1 MDTKLQSL
9 GSNTITKTITGFT
22 LKISNSMENITID
35 TEDLSPQRK
44 ETTTEETKTDLIVNV
59 DGSCSPNPGGDMWGG
74 VYISYCGRK
83 LWSIAKAF
91 LGHVGTN
98 NMAEILITI
107 YGLKALKRIQEK
119 YPQYDVPSTI
129 ISDSMLIVQAIERG
143 SAKSPALD
151 DCVDEFLKIRDTMRN
166 KPRVIWRK
174 REVNTRADSRS
185 R

>member
-1 MDTKLQSL
+1 
-9 GSNTITKTITGFT
+9 
-22 LKISNSMENITID
+22 METITID
-35 TEDLSPQRK
+35 TDDLSPQR
-44 ETTTEETKTDLIVNV
+44 EETVSEEKETDLIVNV

-98 NMAEILITI
+98 NMAEILIAI

-129 ISDSMLIVQAIERG
+129 ISDSMLTVQAIERG

-151 DCVDEFLKIRDTMRN
+151 DRVDEFIKIRDTMRN
-166 KPRVIWRK
+166 KPKVIWRK
-174 REVNTRADSRS
+174 REVNSRADARS

>member
-1 MDTKLQSL
+1 ME
-9 GSNTITKTITGFT
+9 TIA
-22 LKISNSMENITID
+22 ID
-35 TEDLSPQRK
+35 TDDLSPQR
-44 ETTTEETKTDLIVNV
+44 EETVSEEKEKDLIVNV

-98 NMAEILITI
+98 NKAEILIAI

-129 ISDSMLIVQAIERG
+129 ISDSMLTVQAIERG

-151 DCVDEFLKIRDTMRN
+151 DRVDEFLKIRDTMRN
-166 KPRVIWRK
+166 KPKVIWRK
-174 REVNTRADSRS
+174 REVNSRADARS